1 MQESHIAASDVDE
14 KGAREGPKEADGC
27 ESGETDDRS
36 SSVSQTLRN
45 GDIGGDAER
54 VRRLRLHE
62 FLREL
67 VREEGRMEAAE
78 LLGVNYKTLVRAVES
93 GRLSSR
99 MNDALERL
107 LLSGQSP
114 GGDERDGRVEEL
126 GQRLARLERGLE
138 SFVEELRGGL
148 AELRGTGA
156 GQAGDAAVGHAATQ
170 VPTGGREVVDQ
181 LGTVIGLRPVKRAEP
196 STLAPEVVTEGPAV
210 GDEEAYAEAWP
221 LVEDWRRLRAGH
233 PTEGKGLSWL
243 VAEEELLTLELA
255 MLEEHGLTLPP
266 ETEPL
271 RGFGRASQVNWR
283 RTALEDTRRARVWAG
298 VWRGVRRALVVGLLL
313 GVSAGTALLDGCAAT
328 ASLA

>member
-1 MQESHIAASDVDE
+1 M
-14 KGAREGPKEADGC
+14 
-27 ESGETDDRS
+27 
-36 SSVSQTLRN
+36 SQTPQD
-45 GDIGGDAER
+45 GDTAVDTER

-78 LLGVNYKTLVRAVES
+78 LLGVNYKTLVRAVDS

-99 MNDALERL
+99 MSDALERL
-107 LLSGQSP
+107 LLSGESP
-114 GGDERDGRVEEL
+114 GGDERDARVAEL
-126 GQRLARLERGLE
+126 GQRLGRLERGMKSLAA
-138 SFVEELRGGL
+138 ELRGGL
-148 AELRGTGA
+148 AELRGTSA
-156 GQAGDAAVGHAATQ
+156 VQAGDVAVGHAATQ

-181 LGTVIGLRPVKRAEP
+181 VATVIGVRAVKVTAARR
-196 STLAPEVVTEGPAV
+196 SAPEVVTEEPAA
-210 GDEEAYAEAWP
+210 GNEETYGEAWA
-221 LVEDWRRLRAGH
+221 LMEEWRRLRAGH

-298 VWRGVRRALVVGLLL
+298 VWRGVRRALVAGLLL